1 MKYMYMLSY
10 FFQFV
15 NNCVMWYM
23 YIVCGMW
30 YAFLDWKTTSFI
42 DGCLVLVTT
51 IIYMI
56 IFLK

>member
-51 IIYMI
+51 II
-56 IFLK
+56 FLK